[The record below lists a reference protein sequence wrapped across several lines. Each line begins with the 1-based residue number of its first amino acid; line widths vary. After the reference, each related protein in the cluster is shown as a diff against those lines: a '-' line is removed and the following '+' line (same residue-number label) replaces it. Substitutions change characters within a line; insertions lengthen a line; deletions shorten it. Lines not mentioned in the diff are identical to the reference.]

1 MMKAQLPVGAIV
13 DDKYEILSILGQG
26 GMGIVYLARHLRLE
40 KDVALKVLYPNLMAD
55 RDAQEKRFLV
65 EGQAMAQLQHKHI
78 VAVSDLKISDDLFFL
93 EMELIDGETLDA
105 HIRQSGPLEVKRA
118 LHLLKQI
125 LEAIRAAH
133 EHPIRILHRDLKPGN
148 IMLTSAD
155 NVKVTDFGL
164 AKMRE
169 GMNLTLD
176 GASAG
181 TMGYSAPEQFLSLK
195 KADERSDIYA
205 LGMIL
210 YSMLLGSKPSYST
223 DDEGNIQ
230 SPSVLLPDLSQK
242 ICAVIDKAIQID
254 PVNRFQSIAEMQ
266 RALFAATPVSA
277 DAETIL
283 EESPSDNSEKVKLN
297 SNTKQQ
303 KPSHGGEE
311 LVLPS
316 VEEAVP
322 LIKQRNLALILLIP
336 VALLIFWFA
345 IPNDPPDKPTET
357 VLAQHADL
365 PTFPPTVVEAMQ
377 IEHSNDLLKFLQ
389 QKRREG
395 VLLVGN
401 KSDMGNFIQDV
412 YVVIFDTSR
421 VHAIL
426 NSTEA
431 GFVEL
436 KSGKEL
442 SNLSKYQA
450 DGIRTAWIKLYDAA
464 K

>member
-1 MMKAQLPVGAIV
+1 MMRAQLPVGAIV

-93 EMELIDGETLDA
+93 EMELIDGETLDE

-133 EHPIRILHRDLKPGN
+133 EHPLRILHRDLKPGN

-230 SPSVLLPDLSQK
+230 SPSVLLPDLAQN

-266 RALFAATPVSA
+266 RALFAATPISA

-283 EESPSDNSEKVKLN
+283 EELPSDNSETVK
-297 SNTKQQ
+297 Q
-303 KPSHGGEE
+303 KPFHGGEE

-316 VEEAVP
+316 VEETVP
-322 LIKQRNLALILLIP
+322 LIKKRNLALFLLIP
-336 VALLIFWFA
+336 IALMMIWFA
-345 IPNDPPDKPTET
+345 LPNYPPDKPTEN
-357 VLAQHADL
+357 VLEQQADL
-365 PTFPPTVVEAMQ
+365 PTFPPTVAQAMQ
-377 IEHSNDLLKFLQ
+377 IEHSTDLLKFLQ

-426 NSTEA
+426 NSTKA

-442 SNLSKYQA
+442 SSLSEYQA